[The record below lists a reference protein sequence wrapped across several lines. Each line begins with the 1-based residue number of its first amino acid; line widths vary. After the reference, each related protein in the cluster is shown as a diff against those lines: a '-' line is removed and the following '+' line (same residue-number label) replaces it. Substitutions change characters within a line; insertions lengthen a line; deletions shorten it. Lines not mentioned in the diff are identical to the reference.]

1 MSRSVAPVSLTNLFT
16 DLDFLAGIQD
26 KQKYCFA
33 KRYYVTL
40 NWLGAIFRII
50 DSEAQDINGIAV
62 MESIC
67 SNAAEQW
74 VTYKSNRTFGPTLLN
89 KIVAARHG
97 LNRCAI
103 TYESLQKNVTASN
116 IRSRAILTLDNT
128 IPYERK
134 LKEGIILENEENK
147 DEEIT
152 YQSDSKENRSRL
164 NSITA
169 RSPESK
175 EGSNINFTNGSNFQ
189 EIEDSEK

>member
-1 MSRSVAPVSLTNLFT
+1 MSRSVAPISLTNLFT

-40 NWLGAIFRII
+40 NWLGAIFRIL
-50 DSEAQDINGIAV
+50 DSEAQDINGIAT
-62 MESIC
+62 MEAIC
-67 SNAAEQW
+67 TNASEQW
-74 VTYKSNRTFGPTLLN
+74 TTYKNNKTFGPTLLN

-97 LNRCAI
+97 LNKCAL

-134 LKEGIILENEENK
+134 IKEGIVLENDENN
-147 DEEIT
+147 EIL
-152 YQSDSKENRSRL
+152 YQSNSKEQGRSRL
-164 NSITA
+164 NSTTT
-169 RSPESK
+169 RSPDSK
-175 EGSNINFTNGSNFQ
+175 EIVETNFPNSSNFH
-189 EIEDSEK
+189 EIDQSN